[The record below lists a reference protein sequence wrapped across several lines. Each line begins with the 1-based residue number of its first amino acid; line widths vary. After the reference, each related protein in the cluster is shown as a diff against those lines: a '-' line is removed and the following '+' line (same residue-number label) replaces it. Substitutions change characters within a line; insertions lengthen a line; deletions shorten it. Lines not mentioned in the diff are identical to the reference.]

1 MKLTKETEQ
10 KIAELQLLEQ
20 NLQNFILQKQTF
32 QAQLLETDNAL
43 KELDNSKET
52 YKIIGPI
59 MVHSTKEEL
68 KKDLNSKKEILNLR
82 IKNIEKQEDKIKE
95 KADSIQSEVLKQIK
109 K

>member
-32 QAQLLETDNAL
+32 QAQFLEVDNAL
-43 KELDNSKET
+43 NELNNSKEA

-59 MVHSTKEEL
+59 MVHSTTEEL

-82 IKNIEKQEDKIKE
+82 IKNIEKQEDKLKE

>member
-1 MKLTKETEQ
+1 MKITKETEQ

-20 NLQNFILQKQTF
+20 NLQNFMIQKQTF
-32 QAQLLETDNAL
+32 QAQILEIENAL
-43 KELDNSKET
+43 KELDISKEC

-59 MVHSTKEEL
+59 MVHSTKEDL
-68 KKDLNSKKEILNLR
+68 KKDLNSKREILNIR
-82 IKNIEKQEDKIKE
+82 IKNIEKQEEKIKE

>member
-32 QAQLLETDNAL
+32 QAQLLEVDNAL
-43 KELDNSKET
+43 KELNNSKEA

-59 MVHSTKEEL
+59 MVHSTNEEL
-68 KKDLNSKKEILNLR
+68 KKDLNSRKEILNLR

-95 KADSIQSEVLKQIK
+95 KADLLQSEVLNQIK